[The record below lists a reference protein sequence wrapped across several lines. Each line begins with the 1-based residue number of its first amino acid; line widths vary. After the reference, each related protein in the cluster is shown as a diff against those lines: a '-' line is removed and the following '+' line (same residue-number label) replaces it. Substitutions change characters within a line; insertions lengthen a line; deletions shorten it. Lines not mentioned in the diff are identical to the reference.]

1 MMKIMRQWTA
11 ALLCALLALT
21 PVLSFAEG
29 DYDAG
34 ELTGTVASVAYQ
46 YGQQINL
53 KVNFDGVP
61 SGDSKRAKAI
71 SNLLSESELALSFY
85 DDYGTGRIHGVF
97 SLDGMDLLEGTLL
110 LPADGSMQLKTN
122 LTGSTMLTFP
132 AGTLGKS
139 MNWQDVF
146 YGSIV
151 RRRTDVSLEEMS
163 ARERLRA
170 TTSDMIVLLFNHLL
184 GWTSARQ
191 MDREFSIYTEQE
203 EGDEVEKP
211 FYSFDDTLIP
221 ATDTRDEVCQRMLG
235 CVYASEFTELM
246 WNIAATTDA
255 EMGDFQTALADC
267 LAEQEVTGLQ
277 VHQLA
282 DKLMPDIPIDPA
294 TDFVTPTH
302 AVPADALCTKKDVSY
317 FLKKLVKYTDK
328 LWEESTDE
336 ELTLVVS
343 YDYNGRMVGFEAVL
357 PKFTA
362 SLPLEGSYSWSLK
375 TDENGQ
381 SMETIHG
388 ELQVADS
395 QRLAGDAVV
404 RKGRDV
410 GGVKESSFTAA
421 LDLLDQAAQTSAGL
435 GVNMNMR
442 AELGTDET
450 GADTET
456 TTGSAN
462 VALRANGENSPVV
475 TMNLDGLTAT
485 SDGVSFQAKD
495 EAEIAFGD
503 ALTVQVH
510 AAAGT
515 SDPEE
520 ISVSGGQ
527 ALNVA
532 EMDEEDAAALI
543 ETMKGKI
550 KGMVPMMML
559 HPGLLSDL
567 TTLLTN

>member
-221 ATDTRDEVCQRMLG
+221 
-235 CVYASEFTELM
+235 
-246 WNIAATTDA
+246 
-255 EMGDFQTALADC
+255 
-267 LAEQEVTGLQ
+267 
-277 VHQLA
+277 
-282 DKLMPDIPIDPA
+282 
-294 TDFVTPTH
+294 
-302 AVPADALCTKKDVSY
+302 
-317 FLKKLVKYTDK
+317 
-328 LWEESTDE
+328 
-336 ELTLVVS
+336 
-343 YDYNGRMVGFEAVL
+343 
-357 PKFTA
+357 
-362 SLPLEGSYSWSLK
+362 
-375 TDENGQ
+375 
-381 SMETIHG
+381 
-388 ELQVADS
+388 
-395 QRLAGDAVV
+395 
-404 RKGRDV
+404 
-410 GGVKESSFTAA
+410 
-421 LDLLDQAAQTSAGL
+421 
-435 GVNMNMR
+435 
-442 AELGTDET
+442 
-450 GADTET
+450 
-456 TTGSAN
+456 
-462 VALRANGENSPVV
+462 VALKA
-475 TMNLDGLTAT
+475 L
-485 SDGVSFQAKD
+485 
-495 EAEIAFGD
+495 EA
-503 ALTVQVH
+503 
-510 AAAGT
+510 
-515 SDPEE
+515 
-520 ISVSGGQ
+520 
-527 ALNVA
+527 
-532 EMDEEDAAALI
+532 
-543 ETMKGKI
+543 
-550 KGMVPMMML
+550 
-559 HPGLLSDL
+559 LL
-567 TTLLTN
+567 